1 MDGERRTDS
10 LTRFAAAKLAGLE
23 RQTLRRRIGDTDRG
37 PLARAKRDGRALISF
52 SCNDYLGLSHHPA
65 VKRAAIEAVERY
77 GAGAGASRLVTGSH
91 PLYRALEQALARIKG
106 TEAACVFGSGY
117 LANLGIPQSL
127 VGRGDMVLADELVH
141 SSMHAGMRA
150 SRARCVLFA
159 HNDMDDCRRKLAEL
173 RGAHERCLI
182 MTEGV
187 FSMDGDR
194 APLAALADLADGYD
208 AWLLTDD
215 AHGLGV
221 LGEGCGSAAEAG
233 VGHRVKLQ
241 MGTLS
246 KAVGAYGGY
255 LCAAAPVTELMASRA
270 RSLIYTTGLPPSVVA
285 SAIAALDIIATDHA
299 RVARPLALA
308 RRFTAALNL
317 PAAESPIVPLI
328 VHEPER
334 ALDASAALMERGFL
348 VIAIRPPT
356 VPAGTA
362 RLRFTFSAEHADTD
376 VDDLIA
382 AIRAIG
388 LAG

>member
-37 PLARAKRDGRALISF
+37 PQARATRDGRALISF
-52 SCNDYLGLSHHPA
+52 SCNDYLGLSQHPA

-91 PLYRALEQALARIKG
+91 PLYRALEDALARIKG
-106 TEAACVFGSGY
+106 SESACVFGSGY
-117 LANLGIPQSL
+117 LANLGIPQAL
-127 VGRGDMVLADELVH
+127 VGDGDLILADELVH

-150 SRARCVLFA
+150 SRARCALFA
-159 HNDMDDCRRKLAEL
+159 HNDMDDCRRKLADL

-194 APLAALADLADGYD
+194 APLAALADLADEYD

-221 LGEGCGSAAEAG
+221 LGDGRGSAAEAG
-233 VGHRVKLQ
+233 IAQRVPLQ

-246 KAVGAYGGY
+246 KAVGSYGGY
-255 LCAAAPVTELMASRA
+255 LCAAAPVIDLMANRA
-270 RSLIYTTGLPPSVVA
+270 RSLIYTTGLPPAAVA
-285 SAIAALDIIATDHA
+285 AAIAALDLIETDKA
-299 RVARPLALA
+299 RVARPLTLA
-308 RRFTAALNL
+308 RRFAAALNL

-328 VHEPER
+328 VHAPER
-334 ALDASAALMERGFL
+334 ALDASRALADRGFL

-356 VPAGTA
+356 VPEGTA
-362 RLRFTFSAEHADTD
+362 RLRFTFSADHSDGD
-376 VDDLIA
+376 VDRLIA